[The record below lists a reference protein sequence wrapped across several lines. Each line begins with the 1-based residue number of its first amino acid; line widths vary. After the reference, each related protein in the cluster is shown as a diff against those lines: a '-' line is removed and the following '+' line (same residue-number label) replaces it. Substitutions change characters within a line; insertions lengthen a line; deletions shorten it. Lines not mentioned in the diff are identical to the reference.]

1 MSANA
6 FQPAAL
12 KRLKRAALPIGVA
25 TVYLNRTTITHKL
38 WLLREVG
45 PSSSMHISGR
55 LGLTSAPLRN
65 MLEVA

>member
-25 TVYLNRTTITHKL
+25 AVYLDRTIITHRL

-45 PSSSMHISGR
+45 PSFSMHISGG
-55 LGLTSAPLRN
+55 LGLAAAALRN
-65 MLEVA
+65 LLGVA